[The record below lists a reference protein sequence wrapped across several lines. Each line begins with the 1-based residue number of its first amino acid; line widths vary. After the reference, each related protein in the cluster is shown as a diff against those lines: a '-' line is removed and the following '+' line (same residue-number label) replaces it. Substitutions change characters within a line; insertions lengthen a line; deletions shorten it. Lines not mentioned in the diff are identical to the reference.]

1 MFSLNKVKLIHDDL
15 DLQTS
20 LSPIHGDPYTAAVFN
35 AFQPVSEEHV
45 RNVMLKSAPKTC
57 SLDPISTSLLF
68 ECLDEF
74 PPTVTHIVNSFLV
87 TGVFP
92 PKTV

>member
-1 MFSLNKVKLIHDDL
+1 MMY
-15 DLQTS
+15 
-20 LSPIHGDPYTAAVFN
+20 PYTDAVFG
-35 AFQPVSEEHV
+35 AFQLVLEEHV
-45 RNVMLKSAPKTC
+45 RNVILQSAPKTC